1 MSAGATPSVL
11 RATEHL
17 GDATP
22 AEFGT
27 AVEQVLNGIAKNDGF
42 ARTRPLASI

>member
-1 MSAGATPSVL
+1 MSAGATPSVS

-27 AVEQVLNGIAKNDGF
+27 AVEQVLNGAKNDGF